1 MQSKQDLRKKLRQ
14 QRRAITGKTRSKATI
29 TIEKNVLRQLN
40 RGIGKIAFYEAV
52 GSELNLTHCAQR
64 IKRRYPHCDLYVPIY
79 YHFSRRLWWVPYQA
93 KNKRRQ
99 KRHSLQSMGQ
109 VLVPLLGV
117 DQTGHRLGQGGG
129 YYDANFCRLLLKKH
143 PVKIGVGF
151 ACQLLNKPLPAQ
163 SHDQR
168 LHQFICEHGTI
179 KFS

>member
-1 MQSKQDLRKKLRQ
+1 
-14 QRRAITGKTRSKATI
+14 
-29 TIEKNVLRQLN
+29 
-40 RGIGKIAFYEAV
+40 
-52 GSELNLTHCAQR
+52 
-64 IKRRYPHCDLYVPIY
+64 
-79 YHFSRRLWWVPYQA
+79 
-93 KNKRRQ
+93 
-99 KRHSLQSMGQ
+99 MGQ